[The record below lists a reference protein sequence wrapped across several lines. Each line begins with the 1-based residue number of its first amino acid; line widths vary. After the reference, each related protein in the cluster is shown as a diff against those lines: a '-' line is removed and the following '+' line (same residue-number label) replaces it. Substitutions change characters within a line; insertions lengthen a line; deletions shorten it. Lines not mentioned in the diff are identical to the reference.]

1 MGNVAIQYEI
11 DMALADAAWLNEGR
25 PTRRPSGRF

>member
-11 DMALADAAWLNEGR
+11 DMALADAAWLQERR
-25 PTRRPSGRF
+25 PTRSPS